1 MRGIVWYFLVRPDP
15 IPFFNDID
23 LMQLQVLYSD
33 TSNIIL
39 GNNLDEKKISYYED
53 NIHEACSV
61 KDSKW
66 LELVEIQ
73 LKR

>member
-1 MRGIVWYFLVRPDP
+1 
-15 IPFFNDID
+15 
-23 LMQLQVLYSD
+23 MQLQVLYSD